1 MGGMGGIDEEYI
13 EMTSDV
19 DQQACADGQ
28 QVGHTALCLLL
39 PNLKHQVTETL
50 RPPYAAPAL
59 CAESWVSLPHEELG
73 FKRR

>member
-1 MGGMGGIDEEYI
+1 MGGMGGIDEEYV
-13 EMTSDV
+13 EMTIDV

-50 RPPYAAPAL
+50 RNPKP
-59 CAESWVSLPHEELG
+59 
-73 FKRR
+73 

>member
-13 EMTSDV
+13 EMTIDV

-50 RPPYAAPAL
+50 RPPYAAPTLRAV
-59 CAESWVSLPHEELG
+59 SWVSLLHEELG
-73 FKRR
+73 CMGR